1 MNQTEDI
8 SPDFILCVQ
17 KLLSSI
23 STLRKHLSSIASVQ
37 SEESIRKLKAIKE
50 AIISLA
56 PAIETANQLDSASTL
71 VDHLSSEYSSL
82 YNDYKQRYSL
92 IMTNTVIFNEY
103 KQAIEDLS
111 IWLTLTNANIQ
122 QALEFD
128 DKQQTSIN
136 IKNLDEL
143 NKYESLVEHAIE
155 LNQTMATDLPDEQ
168 AKEMIKEI
176 DDIKEQWKIFIGK
189 LNIYKERNLSSESAN
204 LTDSSSANP
213 VTEQNEILVNFI
225 QSLLTL
231 GKELIDQHEN
241 NHANTLIEKE
251 QLLSKIKECQHEMD
265 RLKNLHANT
274 SQPLIAELTTLATS
288 MATAR
293 IQLENCI
300 EQQRE
305 FATELD
311 IFIGWLKALTC
322 ESEIIDNQEIQLTL
336 NERQGD
342 FNKLIKSNQQND
354 FLIEE
359 KIEYLIEMWSNLT
372 LKVAGSPPVVTKHL
386 SSAVPLASSSPPDI
400 IEQAQNLLDTIVQL
414 GNRHEIEQHKNKI
427 QAFLTRLKSSQASDS
442 NTKLPHTIHDELANR
457 HLILQQ
463 MLIDTSHIDHL
474 RVNLVSH
481 FNTENNT
488 VTATNEI
495 KTLIDNY
502 PKEMTNQIRQWLT
515 EQQRPRVASPLV
527 IVDNSKTIG
536 DFEKYFKDLEENFV
550 QYQQNE
556 HNQAKLKKLIQLIEN
571 RPNLSENLNDHD
583 KQHAANL
590 LQQFDK
596 IKKLIADIR
605 KNSLIKK
612 TNIDNTVGHI
622 DALIKRTRDVEEQ
635 IEHNLKQPIHDYEK
649 LIRDCQR
656 IISELNQNLRMPVEE
671 AINNG
676 KRLYSLDSKDY
687 SNVESADDTGGGS
700 LLSPPSSP
708 LKKHSDLTL
717 RKVRRH
723 VLQLAQHWKNAN
735 SNIQYRLNL
744 LQRAQTAVEELRHK
758 CDRLHAHLLETE
770 LAYAHKPQIK
780 ALNVEQVPAEIEQ
793 AKQLLSKLISCKPSI
808 HDILQL
814 AQTVEREYDI
824 HVTNRAQELNERW
837 EHSVTLTSQRIQ
849 SLQDS
854 IKNTASDIYSSSVEY
869 PWQRAAAI
877 NKIPYYINHSDQTTS
892 WDHPKMHEL
901 MTSFGNFND
910 IRFSAYRTAM
920 KLRTLQKCL
929 CLDLTS
935 LSNII
940 SVFAEH
946 EVADSINK
954 TIDVVEILDYLQKIF
969 EKTSNEYPHF
979 TNVICTVDLTLNWL
993 LNIYDINRTGTI
1005 RLLSMKMALAL
1016 LSRGYIEEKYR
1027 YLFSLG
1033 ACTNNNREV
1042 LDRQRLSVL
1051 FQQAIVIPKQLGEV
1065 AAFGGSSV
1073 EPSVQSCF
1081 EYAHNPDVITADDF
1095 LEWVKLEPQSLVWL
1109 PVMHRLAASEVA
1121 KHEARCNICKMYP
1134 ILGFRYRS
1142 LRHFNCDICQNC
1154 FFSGKQTKIFK
1165 MADPLQEYYTETTSS
1180 EDIRDFFRIFK
1191 NKVWAKTR
1199 KTPKLG
1205 YLPLPHV
1212 FDNTVSTSEQ
1222 QILSSPALASPST
1235 TPSKPHIEVTP
1246 LISSLTES
1254 DDEHMIIAQHCRNLN
1269 NAVSKVPHFF
1279 PNELLV
1285 HSSSLDHEERV
1296 ELEAIICDLEDE
1308 NRLLQNEYER
1318 LCQEHREQS
1327 LILNEQQEQLLFND
1341 NQLEVYNDRKM
1352 LREAKQLRQ
1361 HKIKLEQRMKILEEH
1376 NKQLGKQMERSKQL
1390 LSKESPV
1397 HTLRRSV
1404 DRNLERQ
1411 PNLLTIDNLF
1421 HMADDLNRA
1430 IGDLVSVIT
1439 EPQSTA
1445 SSNFCHQIMS
1455 SILARTLIKR
1465 SLILQCRGIAL
1476 SSLKGSAKPEGAAQ
1490 PSKQTAL
1497 YNFHVN
1503 NSGRMVSF
1511 CGWTLPVQYSASVIQ
1526 SHLYTRSHAS
1536 IFDVSHMLQV
1546 KIKGADRV
1554 RFFEKL
1560 VVCDLENLP
1569 ENCASLTLYT
1579 SEKGGIL
1586 DDLIVTKT
1594 NDGYLFVVSNAGRA
1608 TEDLAHLHTQ
1618 LAKAKRQGLD
1628 VDIEVLSDQALL
1640 ALQGPRSAEI
1650 LQPYLGSSVDLSK
1663 VYFMQSRLTKFNN
1676 DPSIP
1681 CRINRSGYT
1690 GEDGFEISISNSN
1703 VERVLN
1709 ALLSSGVAQMAGLGP
1724 RDSLRLEAGLCL
1736 YGNDID
1742 EQTTPV
1748 EADLTWTIAKR
1759 RRQLADFPGA
1769 KVILDQIEKGP
1780 PRKRV
1785 GIKSTGSCPRS
1796 GAEIRSGRDEKSR
1809 IIGKVTSGCP
1819 APSLKLLNVGMAY
1832 VETPLSK
1839 IGNKVN
1845 INIRNRIIEAEIV
1858 KMPFVPAQYCK
1869 PQASKKK

>member
-23 STLRKHLSSIASVQ
+23 STLRKHLSSITSIQ
-37 SEESIRKLKAIKE
+37 PEESIRKLKAIKE
-50 AIISLA
+50 TIISLA
-56 PAIETANQLDSASTL
+56 PAIETANQLDSTSTF
-71 VDHLSSEYSSL
+71 VDHLSSEYSCL
-82 YNDYKQRYSL
+82 CNDYKKHYSL
-92 IMTNTVIFNEY
+92 IMASTAIFNEY
-103 KQAIEDLS
+103 KQTIEDLS
-111 IWLTLTNANIQ
+111 TWLTLANANIQ

-136 IKNLDEL
+136 VKNLDEL
-143 NKYESLVEHAIE
+143 NKYQSLVEHAME
-155 LNQTMATDLPDEQ
+155 LNQAMVADLPDEQ

-176 DDIKEQWKIFIGK
+176 DDIKEQWKIFIEK

-204 LTDSSSANP
+204 LTDSSSTNP
-213 VTEQNEILVNFI
+213 VAQQNEILVDFI

-231 GKELIDQHEN
+231 GHELIDQHEN
-241 NHANTLIEKE
+241 NHAKTLIENE
-251 QLLSKIKECQHEMD
+251 QLLSKIKECQDEMN
-265 RLKNLHANT
+265 RLKNLYDNT
-274 SQPLIAELTTLATS
+274 NQPLITELATLATS
-288 MATAR
+288 MTTTR

-300 EQQRE
+300 EQQQRE
-305 FATELD
+305 FAAELD
-311 IFIGWLKALTC
+311 AFIGWLKTLTH
-322 ESEIIDNQEIQLTL
+322 ESKIIDNQEIQLTL
-336 NERQGD
+336 NGRQDD

-354 FLIEE
+354 LLIKE

-372 LKVAGSPPVVTKHL
+372 LKVAGSPTVVTKQL
-386 SSAVPLASSSPPDI
+386 SSTVPLSSSLPPDI
-400 IEQAQNLLDTIVQL
+400 IEQAQNLLGTIVQL

-427 QAFLTRLKSSQASDS
+427 QAFLTHSKDSQASDS
-442 NTKLPHTIHDELANR
+442 NTKLPHTIYDELANR

-474 RVNLVSH
+474 RVNFVSH

-488 VTATNEI
+488 ITATNEI
-495 KTLIDNY
+495 KTIIDSY
-502 PKEMTNQIRQWLT
+502 PKEMTNQFRQWLT

-527 IVDNSKTIG
+527 IVDTPKTID
-536 DFEKYFKDLEENFV
+536 DFEKYCKNLEENFL

-571 RPNLSENLNDHD
+571 RSNLPENLNNQD
-583 KQHAANL
+583 KQHADSL
-590 LQQFDK
+590 LQRFDR
-596 IKKLIADIR
+596 IKKQIDDIR

-622 DALIKRTRDVEEQ
+622 DALIKRTREIEEQ
-635 IEHNLKQPIHDYEK
+635 IQHNVKQPTHDYEK

-656 IISELNQNLRMPVEE
+656 IISELNQNLRIPVEE

-676 KRLYSLDSKDY
+676 IRLYSPDSKDY
-687 SNVESADDTGGGS
+687 SNVENTDDTGGAS
-700 LLSPPSSP
+700 LSSSPSSP

-744 LQRAQTAVEELRHK
+744 LQRVQTAVEELRHK

-793 AKQLLSKLISCKPSI
+793 AKQLLSKLMSCKPSI
-808 HDILQL
+808 HDILQV

-837 EHSVTLTSQRIQ
+837 EHSVALTSQRIQ
-849 SLQDS
+849 LLQDS

-869 PWQRAAAI
+869 PWQRAASI

-901 MTSFGNFND
+901 MASFANFND

-946 EVADSINK
+946 EVLNPINK
-954 TIDVVEILDYLQKIF
+954 TIDVVEILDYLHKIF
-969 EKTSNEYPHF
+969 EKTSNEHPQLI
-979 TNVICTVDLTLNWL
+979 NVISTVDLTLNWL

-1033 ACTNNNREV
+1033 ACINNNREV

-1081 EYAHNPDVITADDF
+1081 EYAHDPDVITADDF

-1121 KHEARCNICKMYP
+1121 KHEARCNICKVYP

-1212 FDNTVSTSEQ
+1212 FDNTLSTSEQ
-1222 QILSSPALASPST
+1222 QILSSPTLASPIT
-1235 TPSKPHIEVTP
+1235 APSEPHIEVAQQS
-1246 LISSLTES
+1246 SSLTES
-1254 DDEHMIIAQHCRNLN
+1254 DDEHMIIAQHCKNLN
-1269 NAVSKVPHFF
+1269 NAVNKSPH
-1279 PNELLV
+1279 PNERV
-1285 HSSSLDHEERV
+1285 VRSTSLDHEERI

-1341 NQLEVYNDRKM
+1341 NQLDVYNDRKM

-1376 NKQLGKQMERSKQL
+1376 NKQLGKQMKRSKQL
-1390 LSKESPV
+1390 LSKESPI
-1397 HTLRRSV
+1397 HTLRRPV

-1445 SSNFCHQIMS
+1445 SSNFYHQI
-1455 SILARTLIKR
+1455 
-1465 SLILQCRGIAL
+1465 
-1476 SSLKGSAKPEGAAQ
+1476 
-1490 PSKQTAL
+1490 
-1497 YNFHVN
+1497 
-1503 NSGRMVSF
+1503 
-1511 CGWTLPVQYSASVIQ
+1511 
-1526 SHLYTRSHAS
+1526 
-1536 IFDVSHMLQV
+1536 
-1546 KIKGADRV
+1546 
-1554 RFFEKL
+1554 
-1560 VVCDLENLP
+1560 
-1569 ENCASLTLYT
+1569 
-1579 SEKGGIL
+1579 
-1586 DDLIVTKT
+1586 
-1594 NDGYLFVVSNAGRA
+1594 
-1608 TEDLAHLHTQ
+1608 
-1618 LAKAKRQGLD
+1618 
-1628 VDIEVLSDQALL
+1628 
-1640 ALQGPRSAEI
+1640 
-1650 LQPYLGSSVDLSK
+1650 
-1663 VYFMQSRLTKFNN
+1663 
-1676 DPSIP
+1676 
-1681 CRINRSGYT
+1681 
-1690 GEDGFEISISNSN
+1690 
-1703 VERVLN
+1703 
-1709 ALLSSGVAQMAGLGP
+1709 
-1724 RDSLRLEAGLCL
+1724 
-1736 YGNDID
+1736 
-1742 EQTTPV
+1742 
-1748 EADLTWTIAKR
+1748 
-1759 RRQLADFPGA
+1759 
-1769 KVILDQIEKGP
+1769 
-1780 PRKRV
+1780 
-1785 GIKSTGSCPRS
+1785 
-1796 GAEIRSGRDEKSR
+1796 
-1809 IIGKVTSGCP
+1809 VTS
-1819 APSLKLLNVGMAY
+1819 
-1832 VETPLSK
+1832 
-1839 IGNKVN
+1839 
-1845 INIRNRIIEAEIV
+1845 
-1858 KMPFVPAQYCK
+1858 
-1869 PQASKKK
+1869 